1 MDPSQLAELKQLI
14 LKKVS
19 IYYNKLGIIVDIS
32 ELNKHIN
39 INKIELDTIINKK
52 PIKHTKPK
60 IKFNLNKKNDY
71 DKFVDICKL
80 NNLNYFKYYDE
91 HKWEGPAIKCI
102 NSSLNV
108 YKTYFNKIEIILLEG
123 TMFYIIHPKNSFTDT
138 INYNYPN
145 IKFNKIGNRES
156 LIPYNSDGDNSNSDS
171 NSDIEESDPSDDE
184 SVSDSEIET
193 EEWDFKNTRYL
204 IDYKNNVYSY
214 HTNEFVGVKIDE
226 YTIDFD
232 SDEL

>member
-1 MDPSQLAELKQLI
+1 MDLNQLPELKLLI

-19 IYYNKLGIIVDIS
+19 YYYNKLGIIIDVN
-32 ELNKHIN
+32 ELNKYIQ
-39 INKIELDTIINKK
+39 INKNELDTIVNKK
-52 PIKHTKPK
+52 PIKPK
-60 IKFNLNKKNDY
+60 IKFNVNKKNDY

-80 NNLNYFKYYDE
+80 NNLHYFKYYDE

-123 TMFYIIHPKNSFTDT
+123 TMFYIIHPKKSFTDT
-138 INYNYPN
+138 LIYTNN
-145 IKFNKIGNRES
+145 KFNKINKINNRES
-156 LIPYNSDGDNSNSDS
+156 LIPDNSDDESKSNSDS
-171 NSDIEESDPSDDE
+171 NDVSD
-184 SVSDSEIET
+184 SDSEIET
-193 EEWDFKNTRYL
+193 EEWDFKNTKYL
-204 IDYKNNVYSY
+204 IDDNNNVYSY

-232 SDEL
+232 SDEI